1 MNTMIKI
8 GITGGIGSGKSVV
21 ASLFQLLGVPVYI
34 ADEESKRLTN
44 QSMTIRRQL
53 IAHYGEAIYTAEGLN
68 KPLLAAKIFQDPAQ
82 RRIVNGIIH
91 PEVKHHFEAWAAQQE
106 TPLCAIESAIL
117 FESGFDQVVDTH
129 LMVYAPKALR
139 IERAT
144 TRDAASREAIQ
155 QRIESQ
161 MADEEKRE
169 LADHLIYNDNQQPL
183 IPQVTALIACL
194 TAKGNTF

>member
-1 MNTMIKI
+1 MIKI

-34 ADEESKRLTN
+34 ADEESKRLTS

-183 IPQVTALIACL
+183 IPQVTALIARL

>member
-1 MNTMIKI
+1 MIKI

-144 TRDAASREAIQ
+144 SRDAASREAIQ

-183 IPQVTALIACL
+183 IPQVTALIARL

>member
-1 MNTMIKI
+1 MIKI

-91 PEVKHHFEAWAAQQE
+91 PEVKHHFKAWAAQQE
-106 TPLCAIESAIL
+106 TPLCAIGSAIL

-183 IPQVTALIACL
+183 IPQVTALITRL

>member
-1 MNTMIKI
+1 MIKI

-21 ASLFQLLGVPVYI
+21 ASLFQLLGIPIYI

-44 QSMTIRRQL
+44 QSAIIRQQL

-68 KPLLAAKIFQDPAQ
+68 KPLLAAKIFQDPEQ
-82 RRIVNGIIH
+82 LRIVNGIIH
-91 PEVKHHFEAWAAQQE
+91 PEVKHHFRAWTAQQT

-117 FESGFDQVVDTH
+117 FESGFDKEVDTH
-129 LMVYAPKALR
+129 LMVYAPKTLR

-144 TRDAASREAIQ
+144 ARDAASKETII

-161 MADEEKRE
+161 MADEEKRK
-169 LADHLIYNDNQQPL
+169 LANHLIYNDNLQPL
-183 IPQVTALIACL
+183 IPQVTRFIAQL
-194 TAKGNTF
+194 QDNSKTF

>member
-1 MNTMIKI
+1 MIKI

-91 PEVKHHFEAWAAQQE
+91 PEVKHHFETWAAQQE

-144 TRDAASREAIQ
+144 ARDAASREAIQ

-183 IPQVTALIACL
+183 IPQVTALIARL

>member
-1 MNTMIKI
+1 MIKI

-144 TRDAASREAIQ
+144 TRDAASRDAIQ

-183 IPQVTALIACL
+183 IPQVTALIARL

>member
-1 MNTMIKI
+1 MIKI

-44 QSMTIRRQL
+44 RSATIRQQL
-53 IAHYGEAIYTAEGLN
+53 IALYGEAIYTAEGLN

-183 IPQVTALIACL
+183 IPQVTALIARL

>member
-1 MNTMIKI
+1 MIKI

-144 TRDAASREAIQ
+144 TRDAASLEAIQ

-183 IPQVTALIACL
+183 IPQVTALIARL

>member
-1 MNTMIKI
+1 MIKI

-53 IAHYGEAIYTAEGLN
+53 IAHYGKAIYTAEGLN

-183 IPQVTALIACL
+183 IPQVTALIARL

>member
-1 MNTMIKI
+1 MIKI

-161 MADEEKRE
+161 MADEKKRE

-183 IPQVTALIACL
+183 IPQVTALIARL

>member
-1 MNTMIKI
+1 MIKI
-8 GITGGIGSGKSVV
+8 GITGGIGRGKSVV

-183 IPQVTALIACL
+183 IPQVTALIARL

>member
-1 MNTMIKI
+1 MIKI

-139 IERAT
+139 IARAT
-144 TRDAASREAIQ
+144 SRDAASREAIQ

-183 IPQVTALIACL
+183 IPQVTALIARL

>member
-1 MNTMIKI
+1 MIKI

-183 IPQVTALIACL
+183 IPQVTALITRL

>member
-1 MNTMIKI
+1 MIKI

-144 TRDAASREAIQ
+144 ARDAASREAIQ

-183 IPQVTALIACL
+183 IPQVTALIARL

>member
-144 TRDAASREAIQ
+144 ARDAASREAIQ

-183 IPQVTALIACL
+183 IPQVTALIARL
-194 TAKGNTF
+194 TTKGNTF

>member
-1 MNTMIKI
+1 MIKI

-144 TRDAASREAIQ
+144 ARDAASREAIQ

-169 LADHLIYNDNQQPL
+169 LVDHLIYNDNQQPL
-183 IPQVTALIACL
+183 IPQVTALIARL
-194 TAKGNTF
+194 TTKGNTF

>member
-1 MNTMIKI
+1 MIKI

-144 TRDAASREAIQ
+144 ARDTASREAIQ

-183 IPQVTALIACL
+183 IPQVTALIARL

>member
-1 MNTMIKI
+1 MIKI

-44 QSMTIRRQL
+44 RSATIRQQL
-53 IAHYGEAIYTAEGLN
+53 IALYGEAIYTAEGLN
-68 KPLLAAKIFQDPAQ
+68 KPLLASKIFQDPEQ
-82 RRIVNGIIH
+82 LRIVNGIIH
-91 PEVKHHFEAWAAQQE
+91 PEVKRHFEAWTAQQT

-117 FESGFDQVVDTH
+117 FESGFDKVVDTS

-144 TRDAASREAIQ
+144 ARDAASREAIQ
-155 QRIESQ
+155 RRIGSQ
-161 MADEEKRE
+161 MADEEKRK
-169 LADHLIYNDNQQPL
+169 LADHLIYNDDQQPL
-183 IPQVTALIACL
+183 IPQVTALIARL
-194 TAKGNTF
+194 LDKGKTF